1 MKAWNSINL
10 RSSLIFN
17 VVTITG
23 VASVALICYLRKRD
37 NQKLAAELNLRQTR
51 DRLHSDIV
59 TVRTAPSAS
68 MPEQS
73 AMHQD
78 IRAYVA
84 RRVQDW
90 TMATRQ
96 S

>member
-1 MKAWNSINL
+1 MEL
-10 RSSLIFN
+10 DQPTLQLIFN
-17 VVTITG
+17 VVTITS
-23 VASVALICYLRKRD
+23 VTSVALICYLRKRD
-37 NQKLAAELNLRQTR
+37 NQKLAADLNLRQTR

-59 TVRTAPSAS
+59 TVQTAPSAS

-73 AMHQD
+73 PMPQD
-78 IRAYVA
+78 IRQFVA
-84 RRVQDW
+84 RRAQVW

>member
-1 MKAWNSINL
+1 MQL
-10 RSSLIFN
+10 DHPTLQLIFN

-23 VASVALICYLRKRD
+23 VTSVALICHLRKRD

-51 DRLHSDIV
+51 DRLHSEIV
-59 TVRTAPSAS
+59 TVQTASSAS

-73 AMHQD
+73 AMPQD
-78 IRAYVA
+78 IRQFVA
-84 RRVQDW
+84 RRAQVW